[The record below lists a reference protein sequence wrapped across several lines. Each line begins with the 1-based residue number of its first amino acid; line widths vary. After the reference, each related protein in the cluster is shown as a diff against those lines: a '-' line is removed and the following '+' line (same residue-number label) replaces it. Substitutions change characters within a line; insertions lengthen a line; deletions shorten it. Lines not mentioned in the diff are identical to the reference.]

1 MAYCSVEEAW
11 GAPLSPT
18 PPMLQDQECKKYNE
32 ESHPVFTEKFNLN
45 AKESESESTVAPPQ
59 SDQFEDSITDPPLRG
74 SLLSGAIPDQTWK
87 YKKENRPVVKEI
99 ESKEP
104 NSPLVEFKY
113 NGQIGEKLDKMIE
126 ILSKKNC
133 TSWTDVVIFVILGI
147 LAIVV
152 LDMFFRLGKWMIIRG
167 VSQSQPQFRNTQPY
181 MNPYYTQMQQMPAP
195 APMPAPGQYYR

>member
-126 ILSKKNC
+126 ILSKKLYFMDRC
-133 TSWTDVVIFVILGI
+133 CYICC
-147 LAIVV
+147 
-152 LDMFFRLGKWMIIRG
+152 
-167 VSQSQPQFRNTQPY
+167 FRNTSDCGFRYVFPFRKMDDY
-181 MNPYYTQMQQMPAP
+181 
-195 APMPAPGQYYR
+195 

>member
-113 NGQIGEKLDKMIE
+113 NGQIGEKLDKMQAKKIGLE
-126 ILSKKNC
+126 YETFKKKTYNDWWLSGDNIVYENVSTFLALSLSSRSAASFC
-133 TSWTDVVIFVILGI
+133 WLLTS
-147 LAIVV
+147 
-152 LDMFFRLGKWMIIRG
+152 
-167 VSQSQPQFRNTQPY
+167 
-181 MNPYYTQMQQMPAP
+181 
-195 APMPAPGQYYR
+195 